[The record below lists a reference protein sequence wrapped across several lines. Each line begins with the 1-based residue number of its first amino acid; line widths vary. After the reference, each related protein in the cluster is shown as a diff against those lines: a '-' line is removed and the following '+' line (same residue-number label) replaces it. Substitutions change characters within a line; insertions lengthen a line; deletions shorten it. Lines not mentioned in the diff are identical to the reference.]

1 MMDSDVWERAR
12 RFVEEGE
19 RQQAEKEA
27 ILAQYERVNIHGK
40 VLVDGHHVFLEM
52 LRDIETFNH
61 HVEEHPSFLRS
72 IKNIWLDPHPAY
84 VAQATDHV
92 IGLLHEIL
100 PLEVAQQ
107 FVGSDKSCIPASAAV
122 KGLQE
127 QPSRYCVVEDGH
139 RDILIFDARM
149 PSAANVIKKLEQE
162 KRRFR
167 FRQGV
172 VPLEIERR
180 LKLVRAGR
188 WEFWGDDALTE
199 LPYGSRNEFLDAL
212 KHPWYGWKEHLGKRG
227 IRISRGRFRQNEK
240 GVDAR
245 LVIAGCQAAA
255 DPKLDWTCLVTND
268 ADYVPL
274 VQHLH
279 SRGKAVY
286 LLSLCDPARQ
296 SRDLK
301 NAVGARYLIN
311 KAELYN
317 GFPKEPIPEPYRSK
331 PALVFL
337 RPYCSLAHLGA
348 RLGGEA
354 ERLFDPVKHMEFLKR
369 YDDVLLGGG
378 APQPSE

>member
-1 MMDSDVWERAR
+1 MCPVR
-12 RFVEEGE
+12 
-19 RQQAEKEA
+19 EK
-27 ILAQYERVNIHGK
+27 GF
-40 VLVDGHHVFLEM
+40 LV
-52 LRDIETFNH
+52 
-61 HVEEHPSFLRS
+61 
-72 IKNIWLDPHPAY
+72 
-84 VAQATDHV
+84 
-92 IGLLHEIL
+92 
-100 PLEVAQQ
+100 
-107 FVGSDKSCIPASAAV
+107 
-122 KGLQE
+122 
-127 QPSRYCVVEDGH
+127 
-139 RDILIFDARM
+139 FDARM
-149 PSAANVIKKLEQE
+149 PSAANVIRTLEQE

-199 LPYGSRNEFLDAL
+199 LPYGFKNEFLDAL

-255 DPKLDWTCLVTND
+255 DPTLDWICLVTND

-279 SRGKAVY
+279 SRGKTVY

-301 NAVGARYLIN
+301 NAVGSQYLIK

-317 GFPKEPIPEPYRSK
+317 NFRKEPVPEPYRSK
-331 PALVFL
+331 PAVMFLLVF
-337 RPYCSLAHLGA
+337 CVSVELGA

-354 ERLFDPVKHMEFLKR
+354 ENLFDPAKQMEFLKR
-369 YDDVLLGGG
+369 YDDVPLEGG
-378 APQPSE
+378 APQPSG